1 MENLTKRETE
11 ILTLVV
17 DELSSS
23 EIAKRLKISQRTVDT
38 HRHNIAK
45 KLKSSSLVV
54 FTKYAIANNLLT
66 I

>member
-17 DELSSS
+17 EELSTNA
-23 EIAKRLKISQRTVDT
+23 IAKSLEISQRTVDT

-54 FTKYAIANNLLT
+54 FTKYAIANNLLK